1 MAKKT
6 KLNRIHVLPDKRFGF
21 LKWAV
26 KFVNWEL
33 RYEYINTGGVW
44 CNDVDGN
51 EIIGVYGKFRTK
63 ALAVAD
69 AIEQAKSH
77 QPSSLRCHGRDGK
90 IQWERSYGK
99 GSESPRKG

>member
-1 MAKKT
+1 MPKVVT
-6 KLNRIHVLPDKRFGF
+6 NRIHVLPDRRFGF

-44 CNDVDGN
+44 CNDLKGN

-69 AIEQAKSH
+69 AIEQAKKH
-77 QPSSLRCHGRDGK
+77 QPCSLRIHLRSGE
-90 IQWERSYGK
+90 IEEERTFPRSADPRRSK
-99 GSESPRKG
+99 G